1 MRLRTKYFG
10 EIECREE
17 DKLHFPEGLFGFEEE
32 KEFFLLPFEGGEGSL
47 LCFQSA
53 ATPGLAFVALNPFSL
68 KPDYAPVLT
77 DRELEALGVE
87 RSEDLCF
94 YTLCV
99 VRSPVGESTV
109 NLRCPVAVNDR
120 TAPPS
125 VGVRT
130 EGGGDMLIL
139 QRKEG
144 ESLLIGDE
152 VEITVLSVEAGRA
165 RLAIQAPRSVT
176 ILRSELKVAADA
188 NREAA
193 DEEVSPLELLGVLK
207 GQEPK

>member
-10 EIECREE
+10 EIECLEE
-17 DKLHFPEGLFGFEEE
+17 DKLHFPDGLFGFEEE

-120 TAPPS
+120 TGQAMQS
-125 VGVRT
+125 ILE
-130 EGGGDMLIL
+130 EGGYHMHHLLSEFG
-139 QRKEG
+139 RKE
-144 ESLLIGDE
+144 
-152 VEITVLSVEAGRA
+152 EA
-165 RLAIQAPRSVT
+165 T
-176 ILRSELKVAADA
+176 C
-188 NREAA
+188 
-193 DEEVSPLELLGVLK
+193 
-207 GQEPK
+207 